1 MRWGI
6 SIGDEIKTFGS
17 LHLVFAR
24 ATTLWIGWVNAL
36 CMPWFFTSKTKN
48 MQIPLRNATVLHIRP
63 MYINPVA
70 SPLPHFQ
77 GHHYFKIGLLAAFRL
92 SFSRSLF
99 SPFFQKIR
107 RICVIS
113 LTSDVVI
120 LVLLHQ
126 FVTPEMLKDFTQ
138 DCSPKRGKE
147 T

>member
-1 MRWGI
+1 MHCVCH
-6 SIGDEIKTFGS
+6 DFLQT
-17 LHLVFAR
+17 
-24 ATTLWIGWVNAL
+24 
-36 CMPWFFTSKTKN
+36 MSKTKN

-63 MYINPVA
+63 IYMNPVA
-70 SPLPHFQ
+70 PPPPPHFQ
-77 GHHYFKIGLLAAFRL
+77 GCVSSHYFTIGLLAAFRL

-120 LVLLHQ
+120 LVLPLQ
-126 FVTPEMLKDFTQ
+126 FVAPEMLKDFTQ
-138 DCSPKRGKE
+138 DCSLKRGKE